1 MRAVRQDGEAN
12 AALIPLLARALRKS
26 TFCSTWPRLKEKAG
40 GWRGLAEGSMDLVVA
55 VALSLT
61 AFVSAVLAAPVT
73 KGQACEKLALKET
86 YPVAMRDKCQDRL
99 TVECKRLIDGW
110 LKAAQLE
117 KRRCIDR
124 PRGDLQ

>member
-1 MRAVRQDGEAN
+1 MVR
-12 AALIPLLARALRKS
+12 LIPKSSRDILLDVAKAARHE
-26 TFCSTWPRLKEKAG
+26 KEKAE
-40 GWRGLAEGSMDLVVA
+40 GWRGLAEGSMDFVVA

-61 AFVSAVLAAPVT
+61 AFVSPVLAAPVT

-86 YPVAMRDKCQDRL
+86 YPVAMRDKCQNRL

-117 KRRCIDR
+117 KR
-124 PRGDLQ
+124 